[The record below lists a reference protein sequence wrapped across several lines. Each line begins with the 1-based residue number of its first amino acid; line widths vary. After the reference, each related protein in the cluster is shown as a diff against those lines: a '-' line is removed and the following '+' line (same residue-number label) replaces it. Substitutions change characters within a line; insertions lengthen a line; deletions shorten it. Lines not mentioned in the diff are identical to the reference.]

1 MIVVSTHPGSFLRT
15 SLLAFKT
22 ILEVG
27 NDGTAQELNA
37 QNINSHQYLF
47 SHILL
52 HGIMSQFIYPATNC
66 KANFFECPPLNIT
79 WCQKREFAGRP
90 FHSKKSSRESE

>member
-1 MIVVSTHPGSFLRT
+1 MIVVSTHPRSFLRVF
-15 SLLAFKT
+15 LLAFKT

-52 HGIMSQFIYPATNC
+52 HDTLSQFLHPATA
-66 KANFFECPPLNIT
+66 KQIFFECPLLNIT
-79 WCQKREFAGRP
+79 WCQKREFAGTP